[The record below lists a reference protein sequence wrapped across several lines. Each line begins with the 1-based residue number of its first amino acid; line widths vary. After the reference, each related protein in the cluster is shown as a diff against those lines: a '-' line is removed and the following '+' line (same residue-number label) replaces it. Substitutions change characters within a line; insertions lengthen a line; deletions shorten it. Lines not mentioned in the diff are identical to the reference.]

1 MTENSRGKRYQGV
14 LVEECAKVD
23 QDKLQE
29 IVMPMMVISRQVKGE
44 VDPNELLNQSSVFV
58 TSAGF
63 KDSFAFQKLVQ
74 TLCEMV
80 ANPKEAFIIGGDWKI
95 PVVEGLQPANF
106 IQNQELD
113 DSMEE
118 GGFEREFGSVWSGNV
133 VGAFFDSTLIDKHRV
148 LNLPEEQYNN
158 KLKGTRGYYLLGVD
172 VGRFDDQTEVV
183 VIKVSPTA
191 NNTWVKKIVNI
202 YTIKGQ
208 NTLMQ
213 AIELKRI
220 FNRFQCRAA
229 VVDGNGLGI
238 GITDSLVLDQTDPDT
253 GDLLAGWGVINDE
266 QDADGKWRYK
276 YLQTENTIPEA
287 MYIMKANTPLNS
299 EMYAYCQTELRNGR
313 LKFLIDDNVAKNK
326 LLAQEQGK
334 KMSPVQR
341 AEYLKPFIETTML
354 KSQMT
359 NLIQETENVN
369 IILKQSSRKIKKDKV
384 SALIY
389 GLYYCKMQEG
399 SRKKKKSRDLS
410 KMMLFTPG
418 KKI

>member
-1 MTENSRGKRYQGV
+1 
-14 LVEECAKVD
+14 
-23 QDKLQE
+23 
-29 IVMPMMVISRQVKGE
+29 
-44 VDPNELLNQSSVFV
+44 
-58 TSAGF
+58 
-63 KDSFAFQKLVQ
+63 
-74 TLCEMV
+74 
-80 ANPKEAFIIGGDWKI
+80 
-95 PVVEGLQPANF
+95 
-106 IQNQELD
+106 
-113 DSMEE
+113 
-118 GGFEREFGSVWSGNV
+118 
-133 VGAFFDSTLIDKHRV
+133 
-148 LNLPEEQYNN
+148 
-158 KLKGTRGYYLLGVD
+158 
-172 VGRFDDQTEVV
+172 
-183 VIKVSPTA
+183 
-191 NNTWVKKIVNI
+191 
-202 YTIKGQ
+202 
-208 NTLMQ
+208 
-213 AIELKRI
+213 
-220 FNRFQCRAA
+220 
-229 VVDGNGLGI
+229 
-238 GITDSLVLDQTDPDT
+238 
-253 GDLLAGWGVINDE
+253 
-266 QDADGKWRYK
+266 
-276 YLQTENTIPEA
+276 

-399 SRKKKKSRDLS
+399 SRKKRKSRDLS